1 MPKANEKLR
10 KIVLL
15 LITWGV
21 LLGFFIGYEN
31 YFVAGQQEY
40 LIDQE
45 FRNLSRLSAQ
55 LSAQFERAR
64 LSVSS
69 LAKIMHATQD
79 KPPGDSGELDCRNR
93 ELVARCFEAYSKDYL
108 PEIWD
113 GTTPLKEQLL
123 CLGENSEKIHLD
135 AESNLPGLRVAVFCP
150 PKEQPLSPGENS
162 EKIHLDAESNLPG
175 LRVALSY
182 PPSVP
187 AKAAAGQS
195 PPAANPVLRLDMSP
209 WVQSAFDE
217 YKNSFDD
224 LLVASQSGQVLL
236 QQSVNGPRIADLR
249 PLLESGTDISVKP
262 NAFGFLGTS
271 QSTSSAAKS
280 GGANTPADTE
290 KSKGDKSEPPKP
302 AILERLSHGSSA
314 TRVSIGGHTYFLFA
328 QPTQIAMGSVSGKT
342 GTWPLVL
349 VGLRLGASVEAES
362 HALPY
367 SVLIWLAL
375 CAVVLLGFSW
385 PWFKLQ
391 YMSNTERFRPR
402 DGWLLLFT
410 LLLVSAGVMLMLLN
424 GSYLLRSRDAADVA
438 LQSIAGQMKAN
449 FAVEVSHAFRQLQE
463 VRGTPEFQRASKDP
477 KDPGLEGNFPIEKYR
492 SQAYPYF
499 EIAFWANCDGAQLA
513 KVDIRK
519 VATPVVNLDKFPF
532 FQVVKTQIDW
542 DEHSVAPGKVTC
554 PPASEK
560 QDSVDFS
567 FFQPVQSPNTNEFAP
582 VLSAPFSVAQGPA
595 IPSGAKASSEF
606 AIQALVFRPMS
617 VIDPVLPPGYGFA
630 IIDEGCNV
638 LFDSDSFRD
647 MRENFCEESKDKSE
661 LHPWL
666 ISGVDTPLNITYGGR
681 GKRAFLTN
689 FQFPGLSAKQ
699 PVYLLVFQEGDQ
711 QLTLDLAI
719 IVVASICLLFYFLL
733 IGLAAAAHLILR
745 GPYRWNY
752 APRIIWPCQQFAAEY
767 LQIFI
772 ASLILCALYRS
783 LYGDLHEAPL
793 IVLTLGLAAISTL
806 FAIFRLYA
814 PPAVLLRSGIVGTF
828 LALLLGL
835 GVALFRWHMGVQLT
849 TSASAGLTEWSKLLC
864 LPLVAGII
872 AMLAGLPFPGSLQW
886 LNLTPALMEEGKQW
900 LIRHFNLLYALALAS
915 LMVCTSVVPCAGF
928 FKYAYDEVSE
938 LSLKHD
944 EAILAERLLQ
954 RRDRIARFYT
964 PFHAHRVAEDRLAL
978 RLDRYDKSAMVSQ
991 SLADGYFF
999 ETCNEPD
1006 FEGQPNYYGCPTET
1020 KEDPVDLGLNN
1031 WIEKHIAQA
1040 TLTFPS
1046 NELGSAMSR
1055 LGVAETDEPTSWE
1068 RYWLEPGA
1076 TTFILSWKPH
1086 SRAPGFMIWA
1096 GYPEAHGLLPW
1107 ARFCLL
1113 LFIGIMLMWL
1123 TNLTKMIFL
1132 THVECAPSL
1141 EVVRWKNTK
1150 QIKRDALVIGLPRS
1164 GKSAQLKKLEGLDPR
1179 DFRDLRDLQSGQSTA
1194 SRICGVESTDCWSG
1208 VIILDQFDF
1217 NMRDPGW
1224 NQKRLELIERL
1235 LKDAEQKLVLVST
1248 VDPMYFLAAERDTVL
1263 CDGRDAVQSELLLD
1277 RWARALDKFARVKL
1291 PSTVEDEFAEAVD
1304 KFFER
1309 GEPYVQ
1315 FANWICQEC
1324 AYTPMLQ
1331 RVGVALLEKYQKPP
1345 LPTRQQLTDLMVDHM
1360 DAYYR
1365 MLWAGLTGRERLVLY
1380 QLALD
1385 GWANPKNAAAIHQLE
1400 QKQLIHRQPMY
1411 RIMNDSFRDFI
1422 RSSEH
1427 QSEIQEWQKKEQ
1439 QSTWQ
1444 ALRFVLLAAVIG
1456 VGVWLLYAQA
1466 QLFQVGV
1473 GYITAVATLLT
1484 AVAGA
1489 TARWKRAPAPAATDS
1504 SPGS

>member
-45 FRNLSRLSAQ
+45 FRNLSRVSAQ

-64 LSVSS
+64 VSVSS
-69 LAKIMHATQD
+69 LAKIMHTTMGKPATNS
-79 KPPGDSGELDCRNR
+79 PELDCRYR
-93 ELVARCFEAYSKDYL
+93 ELAESCFAAYSKDYL

-113 GTTPLKEQLL
+113 GSIPSKEQLW
-123 CLGENSEKIHLD
+123 CLGENDKKVHLD
-135 AESNLPGLRVAVFCP
+135 AESNLPGLRVAVSCSQAAP
-150 PKEQPLSPGENS
+150 PK
-162 EKIHLDAESNLPG
+162 
-175 LRVALSY
+175 V
-182 PPSVP
+182 
-187 AKAAAGQS
+187 AAGQKL
-195 PPAANPVLRLDMSP
+195 PDTNQVLRLNMSP
-209 WVQSAFDE
+209 WVRSAFDE

-224 LLVASQSGQVLL
+224 LLVADQAGQVLL
-236 QQSVNGPRIADLR
+236 QQSVNGPRIANLR
-249 PLLESGTDISVKP
+249 PLLENGTDISVKP
-262 NAFGFLGTS
+262 SAFGFLGTG
-271 QSTSSAAKS
+271 QSATTAAKPGS
-280 GGANTPADTE
+280 ADTAGDAG
-290 KSKGDKSEPPKP
+290 KPGKDKGEPPKP

-314 TRVSIGGHTYFLFA
+314 TRVSLGGHTYFLFA
-328 QPTQIAMGSVSGKT
+328 QPTQIAMGDDSGKA
-342 GTWPLVL
+342 GTWPLVI
-349 VGLRLGASVEAES
+349 VGLRLGSSVEAQS

-424 GSYLLRSRDAADVA
+424 GSYLLRSRDATDVA

-449 FAVEVSHAFRQLQE
+449 FAVEVSRAFRQLQE
-463 VRGTPEFQRASKDP
+463 VRGTPEFQHARKDP

-492 SQAYPYF
+492 TQPYPYF
-499 EIAFWANCDGAQLA
+499 EIAFWGNCEGQQLA

-519 VATPVVNLDKFPF
+519 VATPGVNLDKFPF
-532 FQVVKTQIDW
+532 FQVVKAQIDW
-542 DEHSVAPGKVTC
+542 DVHSVAPGKATC
-554 PPASEK
+554 PPASGK
-560 QDSVDFS
+560 QDSVEFS

-582 VLSAPFSVAQGPA
+582 VLAAPFSVAQGPV
-595 IPSGAKASSEF
+595 IPNGAKASSEI

-617 VIDPVLPPGYGFA
+617 VIDAVLPPGYGFA
-630 IIDEGCNV
+630 VIDEGCNV

-647 MRENFCEESKDKSE
+647 LRENFCEESKDKSE
-661 LHPWL
+661 LRPWL
-666 ISGVDTPLNITYGGR
+666 LSGVDTPLNITYGGR

-719 IVVASICLLFYFLL
+719 IVVASICLLFYFLV
-733 IGLAAAAHLILR
+733 IGIAAAAHLILR
-745 GPYRWNY
+745 RLYRWNY

-772 ASLILCALYRS
+772 ASVILCALYRG
-783 LYGDLHEAPL
+783 LYRGLHEAPL
-793 IVLTLGLAAISTL
+793 IGLTLGLAAISTL
-806 FAIFRLYA
+806 FAVFRLYA
-814 PPAVLLRSGIVGTF
+814 PPAVLLRAGILAAF

-835 GVALFRWHMGVQLT
+835 GVAVFRWHMGAYLT
-849 TSASAGLTEWSKLLC
+849 ISASAGLTEWSKLLY

-872 AMLAGLPFPGSLQW
+872 AILAAWPFPASLPW

-900 LIRHFNLLYALALAS
+900 LARNFNLLYALALAG

-964 PFHAHRVAEDRLAL
+964 PFHAHRVAEDRLAQS
-978 RLDRYDKSAMVSQ
+978 LDRYDKSAVGSH
-991 SLADGYFF
+991 SPADGYFF

-1006 FEGQPNYYGCPTET
+1006 FEGQPNYYGCPAES
-1020 KEDPVDLGLNN
+1020 KEDPVDLGLND

-1068 RYWLEPGA
+1068 RYWLEPEA

-1096 GYPEAHGLLPW
+1096 GYPEAHGLMPW
-1107 ARFCLL
+1107 ARFCLF

-1123 TNLTKMIFL
+1123 TSLTKMIFL

-1141 EVVRWKNTK
+1141 ELVRWKNTK

-1194 SRICGVESTDCWSG
+1194 SKICGVESTDCWSG

-1224 NQKRLELIERL
+1224 NQKRLEVLERL
-1235 LKDAEQKLVLVST
+1235 MKDSEQKLVLVST

-1263 CDGRDAVQSELLLD
+1263 CAGKDSAKSSLLLD

-1291 PSTVEDEFAEAVD
+1291 PNTVEDEFAESVD
-1304 KFFER
+1304 KFFEL

-1315 FANWICQEC
+1315 FANWICLEC

-1345 LPTRQQLTDLMVDHM
+1345 LPTRQQLTDLMVDRM

-1365 MLWAGLTGRERLVLY
+1365 MLWAGLTGSERLVLY

-1400 QKQLIHRQPMY
+1400 QKQLIFRQPMY

-1427 QSEIQEWQKKEQ
+1427 QLEIQEWQKKEQ

-1466 QLFQVGV
+1466 QLFQVGM

-1489 TARWKRAPAPAATDS
+1489 TARWKRSPAPAAADS

>member
-1 MPKANEKLR
+1 LPKANEKLR

-55 LSAQFERAR
+55 LNAQFERAR

-69 LAKIMHATQD
+69 LAKIMHATED
-79 KPPGDSGELDCRNR
+79 KAPGDSAQLDCRNR
-93 ELVARCFEAYSKDYL
+93 ELVTKCFDAYSKDYL
-108 PEIWD
+108 PEVWD
-113 GTTPLKEQLL
+113 GSIPSKDQLL
-123 CLGENSEKIHLD
+123 CLGKNP
-135 AESNLPGLRVAVFCP
+135 ESVGLREEREVSGLRVSVACP
-150 PKEQPLSPGENS
+150 QDPA
-162 EKIHLDAESNLPG
+162 DA
-175 LRVALSY
+175 A
-182 PPSVP
+182 SV
-187 AKAAAGQS
+187 
-195 PPAANPVLRLDMSP
+195 LHLDMSP
-209 WVQSAFDE
+209 WVQAAFDE
-217 YKNSFDD
+217 YKSSFDD
-224 LLVASQSGQVLL
+224 LLVADQAGQVLL

-262 NAFGFLGTS
+262 NAFGFLSAS
-271 QSTSSAAKS
+271 QTASTSTKS
-280 GGANTPADTE
+280 SSADTSADNA
-290 KSKGDKSEPPKP
+290 KPGKDNKGGPPKP
-302 AILERLSHGSSA
+302 AKLERLSHGSTA
-314 TRVSIGGHTYFLFA
+314 TRVSIGGHSYFLFA
-328 QPTQIAMGSVSGKT
+328 QPTQIAMGGAPGKT
-342 GTWPLVL
+342 ATWPLVI
-349 VGLRLGASVEAES
+349 VGLRLASSVEAES

-391 YMSNTERFRPR
+391 YMSNTERFRPL
-402 DGWLLLFT
+402 DGWVLLFT

-424 GSYLLRSRDAADVA
+424 GSYLLRSRDATDVA
-438 LQSIAGQMKAN
+438 LQSIARQMKAN
-449 FAVEVSHAFRQLQE
+449 FAVETSRAFRQLQE

-477 KDPGLEGNFPIEKYR
+477 KDPGLEGNFPIENYR
-492 SQAYPYF
+492 TQPYPYF
-499 EIAFWANCDGAQLA
+499 EIAFWADCEGEQLA

-519 VATPVVNLDKFPF
+519 VATPVVKLDRFPF

-542 DEHSVAPGKVTC
+542 DEHNIAPGKETC

-560 QDSVDFS
+560 QDSVNFS
-567 FFQPVQSPNTNEFAP
+567 FFQPIQSPNTNEFAP
-582 VLSAPFSVAQGPA
+582 VLSAPFSTAQGPA

-630 IIDEGCNV
+630 IIDEGCNI

-661 LHPWL
+661 LLPWL
-666 ISGVDTPLNITYGGR
+666 LSGVDTPLNITYGGR

-719 IVVASICLLFYFLL
+719 IVVASICLLFYFLV
-733 IGLAAAAHLILR
+733 IGFAAAAHLILR
-745 GPYRWNY
+745 GHYRWNY
-752 APRIIWPCQQFAAEY
+752 APRVIWPCKQFAGAY

-772 ASLILCALYRS
+772 ASVILCALYRG
-783 LYGDLHEAPL
+783 LYRGLHEAPL
-793 IVLTLGLAAISTL
+793 IGLTLGVALIATL

-814 PPAVLLRSGIVGTF
+814 PPEVLLRSGIVATF

-835 GVALFRWHMGVQLT
+835 GVAIFRWHMGNQLT
-849 TSASAGLTEWSKLLC
+849 VSASASLTEWSNLLC
-864 LPLVAGII
+864 LPFVAGVV
-872 AMLAGLPFPGSLQW
+872 AVLAGLPFPSSISW
-886 LNLTPALMEEGKQW
+886 LNLTPELMEDAKQW
-900 LIRHFNLLYALALAS
+900 LAREFNLLYALALAG

-944 EAILAERLLQ
+944 EAVLAERLVQ
-954 RRDRIARFYT
+954 RRDRIAQFYT
-964 PFHAHRVAEDRLAL
+964 QFHAHRVAKDRLGL
-978 RLDRYDKSAMVSQ
+978 LLDRYDKSAMESH

-1006 FEGQPNYYGCPTET
+1006 FEGKPNYHGCPAEV
-1020 KEDPVDLGLNN
+1020 KEDPVDLGLND

-1055 LGVAETDEPTSWE
+1055 LGVAETDEAASWE

-1086 SRAPGFMIWA
+1086 SRAPGLMIWA
-1096 GYPEAHGLLPW
+1096 GYPEAHGLMPW
-1107 ARFCLL
+1107 ARLCLL
-1113 LFIGIMLMWL
+1113 LFIAIMLVWL

-1132 THVECAPSL
+1132 THVECAPL
-1141 EVVRWKNTK
+1141 LDVVRWKNVK
-1150 QIKRDALVIGLPRS
+1150 QIKRDSLVIGLPRS

-1179 DFRDLRDLQSGQSTA
+1179 DFRDLRDLQSGHSTA
-1194 SRICGVESTDCWSG
+1194 SKICGVESTDCWSG

-1224 NQKRLELIERL
+1224 NQRRLELLEGL
-1235 LKDAEQKLVLVST
+1235 MKDAEQKLVLVSS

-1263 CDGRDAVQSELLLD
+1263 CAGKDGAQASLLLD
-1277 RWARALDKFARVKL
+1277 RWARALDKFARVRL
-1291 PSTVEDEFAEAVD
+1291 PNTVEDEFAGAVD
-1304 KFFER
+1304 KFFEL

-1315 FANWICQEC
+1315 FANWICLEC
-1324 AYTPMLQ
+1324 SYTPMLQ
-1331 RVGVALLEKYQKPP
+1331 RVGVALLEQYQKPP
-1345 LPTRQQLTDLMVDHM
+1345 LPTRQQLTDMMVDRV

-1365 MLWAGLTGRERLVLY
+1365 MLWAGLTGSERLVLY

-1400 QKQLIHRQPMY
+1400 QKQLIYRQPMY

-1489 TARWKRAPAPAATDS
+1489 TARWKRSPAAGATDS